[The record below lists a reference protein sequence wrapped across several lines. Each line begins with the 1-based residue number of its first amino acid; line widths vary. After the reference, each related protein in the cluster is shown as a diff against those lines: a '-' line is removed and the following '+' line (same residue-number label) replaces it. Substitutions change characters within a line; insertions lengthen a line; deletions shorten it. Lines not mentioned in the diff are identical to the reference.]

1 MSNGVGTGADRMRSG
16 GKGVSS
22 LAMSGSKGVSSWAMS
37 GSKGVSP

>member
-1 MSNGVGTGADRMRSG
+1 MSNGVGTGADRMMSG

-22 LAMSGSKGVSSWAMS
+22 RAMS